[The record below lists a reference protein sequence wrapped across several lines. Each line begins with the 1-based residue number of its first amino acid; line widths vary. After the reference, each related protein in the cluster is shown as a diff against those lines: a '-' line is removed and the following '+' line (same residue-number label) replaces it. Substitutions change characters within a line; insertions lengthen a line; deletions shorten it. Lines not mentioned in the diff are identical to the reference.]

1 MGNRRACRMLLSL
14 FLLLGIVTNGVMTE
28 ACLCKEPCLG
38 GLQGEIDAK
47 ENLPFHK
54 RCTGNHCKRC
64 TLEDGLTFKAAAS
77 STPISRVKS
86 CVSLPILAILA
97 VIIPTTI
104 SLSVLAI
111 HFILTEHSCLHRHTY
126 TTSLSF
132 VKPIRTKTALFNP
145 GNCPFLR
152 AYCIQIWEGWR

>member
-77 STPISRVKS
+77 STPISRVKN
-86 CVSLPILAILA
+86 CVSLPILAIFSGYHSYNH
-97 VIIPTTI
+97 IIERFGH
-104 SLSVLAI
+104 SL
-111 HFILTEHSCLHRHTY
+111 HTY
-126 TTSLSF
+126 RTFLSSPTYLQNLSF
-132 VKPIRTKTALFNP
+132 L
-145 GNCPFLR
+145 C
-152 AYCIQIWEGWR
+152 